1 MLIRIGVIGTGIM
14 GSDHVETI
22 TTAVSGAEVCC
33 IADIDAK
40 RAEVIASRVP
50 GAKALSSAE
59 SLIESPDVDSVIIA
73 SSDATHAKYVTAC
86 IAARK
91 PVLCEKPLAPT
102 VPECEEI
109 LRLEEAA
116 GTRMVQ
122 VGFMR
127 RFDPGYAELRKR
139 IASGEVGTPLLAHC
153 VHRNVDVPASW
164 TSDTIVLSSASHE
177 IDVMPWIFGR
187 AVVGVN
193 WMSPIASAAGVL
205 RDPQMLIL
213 ELEGGALVFVELFV
227 TAGYGYEIKCEI
239 VGKKGTIELAPTSR
253 VVVRSDL
260 KVSRNFPPDWRG
272 RFAEAYRRE
281 LQTWVD
287 AILRWRSGTVESGA
301 GPVDGPDA
309 WDGYRAAVI
318 SQAVLASMSHGGPAR
333 VEAMSLPE
341 FYRRCRTSSS

>member
-1 MLIRIGVIGTGIM
+1 
-14 GSDHVETI
+14 
-22 TTAVSGAEVCC
+22 
-33 IADIDAK
+33 
-40 RAEVIASRVP
+40 
-50 GAKALSSAE
+50 
-59 SLIESPDVDSVIIA
+59 
-73 SSDATHAKYVTAC
+73 
-86 IAARK
+86 
-91 PVLCEKPLAPT
+91 
-102 VPECEEI
+102 
-109 LRLEEAA
+109 
-116 GTRMVQ
+116 